1 LPGLLLAACGTTL
14 IYGDKIRVNVA
25 IFFNEEFYGHVQDP
39 FHPESPERLRGIVH
53 KLQEHG
59 LWKDV
64 LSSKTGQRDLLK
76 LVHEDDYIDFI
87 ETCGECSLTM
97 DTRVH
102 HETYHIASLSAQCA
116 VDAVMHSKENGRP
129 TFALTR
135 PPGHHS
141 GPNYGMG
148 FCYFNNISIA
158 ARHLQ
163 RNGDRRIAIVDM
175 DVHHGNGTEQ
185 IFAEDPT
192 VLYISTHQTGIF
204 PGTGRIDFM
213 GKGEGLGFTINVPLA
228 SGCGDSTFDL
238 AYKSLVCPVLEL
250 FNPDVLLI
258 SVGVDN
264 HYRDPLA
271 SLSLSSDGHVR
282 QAKQLLDFAKS
293 KCGGR
298 ATLMLEGGYDI
309 PALSE
314 VVAGIIGLM
323 EGSEIPLEFTDI
335 VDSSCL
341 GRGTVERCMRNA
353 SEHWD
358 L

>member
-1 LPGLLLAACGTTL
+1 M
-14 IYGDKIRVNVA
+14 DVA
-25 IFFNEEFYGHVQDP
+25 IFFNEEFYGHVQDS
-39 FHPESPERLRGIVH
+39 FHPESPERLRGIVQ
-53 KLQEHG
+53 KLKAHD
-59 LWKDV
+59 LWRDV
-64 LSSKTGQRDLLK
+64 RSSKMGKKEHLR
-76 LVHEDDYIDFI
+76 LVHDEDYVDFI
-87 ETCGECSLTM
+87 ETCGETSLTM

-102 HETYHIASLSAQCA
+102 HETYGIAALSAECA
-116 VDAVMHSKENGRP
+116 IDAVMLAKEQGMP

-135 PPGHHS
+135 PPGHHA

-158 ARHLQ
+158 AKHLLAQ
-163 RNGDRRIAIVDM
+163 GDARIAIVDM

-185 IFAEDPT
+185 VFACDPD

-204 PGTGRIDFM
+204 PGTGRLEFL
-213 GKGEGLGFTINVPLA
+213 GKGEGEGFTVNVPLA

-238 AYKSLVCPVLEL
+238 AYSDLVRPILEQFKPDAVL
-250 FNPDVLLI
+250 V

-282 QAKQLLDFAKS
+282 QAKQLLAFARER
-293 KCGGR
+293 CGGR
-298 ATLMLEGGYDI
+298 TTFMLEGGYDI

-314 VVAGIIGLM
+314 VVTGMVGAM
-323 EGSEIPLEFTDI
+323 EGTDVPMEFTDI
-335 VDSSCL
+335 VDNSCL

-353 SEHWD
+353 SEYWD

>member
-1 LPGLLLAACGTTL
+1 M
-14 IYGDKIRVNVA
+14 A

-39 FHPESPERLRGIVH
+39 FHPESPERLRGIVQ
-53 KLQEHG
+53 KLKAHD

-64 LSSKTGQRDLLK
+64 RPSKTGHKDMLK
-76 LVHEDDYIDFI
+76 LVHEEDYIEFI

-102 HETYHIASLSAQCA
+102 HETYGIAALSAQCA
-116 VDAVMHSKENGRP
+116 VDAAVYSKEHKKA

-148 FCYFNNISIA
+148 FCYFNNIAIT
-158 ARHLQ
+158 ARRL
-163 RNGDRRIAIVDM
+163 RKDGDGRVAIVDM

-185 IFAEDPT
+185 VFAADPT

-204 PGTGRIDFM
+204 PGTGSLDFL
-213 GKGEGLGFTINVPLA
+213 GKGDGQGFNINVPLA

-238 AYKSLVCPVLEL
+238 AYKSLVNPVLEQ
-250 FNPDVLLI
+250 FRPDAVLV

-271 SLSLSSDGHVR
+271 SLSLSSDGHLR
-282 QAKQLLDFAKS
+282 QARQLLDFAKRN
-293 KCGGR
+293 CGGR
-298 ATLMLEGGYDI
+298 ITFMLEGGYDI
-309 PALSE
+309 PSLSE
-314 VVAGIIGLM
+314 VVAGMVGAM
-323 EGSEIPLEFTDI
+323 EGVEVPLEFTDI
-335 VDSSCL
+335 VDNSCL

-353 SEHWD
+353 SEYWD